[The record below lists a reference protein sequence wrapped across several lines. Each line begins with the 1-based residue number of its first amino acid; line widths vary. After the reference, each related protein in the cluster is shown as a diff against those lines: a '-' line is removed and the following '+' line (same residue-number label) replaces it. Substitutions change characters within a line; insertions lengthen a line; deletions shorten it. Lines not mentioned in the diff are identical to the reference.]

1 MLDTML
7 TFTFMIPA
15 CLIAVAITYGL
26 DYLAKQEAEEKRIS
40 PVAASPGMSL
50 TLSELE
56 TYNGTTN
63 GKPILVSVLGNIYD
77 VGTGA
82 GLYGVGRQYHAFAGK
97 DITCAC
103 AKFNKSAAALLNTK
117 WLNLTR
123 EERALLKKFE
133 EVFQTKY
140 PCVGKVSDR
149 ENFGPCPEAEGAA
162 TQADAFSVVLGGKMF
177 EKGHI
182 FVDTKAPASPSSP
195 HPATKGPPPF

>member
-1 MLDTML
+1 MGIVSLLDTVL

-15 CLIAVAITYGL
+15 CIIAGAMIYGL
-26 DYLAKQEAEEKRIS
+26 DFLAKQEAAEKQIS
-40 PVAASPGMSL
+40 PVAASPGMELSL
-50 TLSELE
+50 AELA
-56 TYNGTTN
+56 TYDGTTN
-63 GKPILVSVLGNIYD
+63 GKPILVSVMGKVFD
-77 VGTGA
+77 VGAGA
-82 GLYGVGRQYHAFAGK
+82 GLYGIAGQYRAFAGK

-162 TQADAFSVVLGGKMF
+162 TQADAFSVKLGTDLF
-177 EKGHI
+177 AKGHI
-182 FVDTKAPASPSSP
+182 VAAKA
-195 HPATKGPPPF
+195 

>member
-1 MLDTML
+1 M
-7 TFTFMIPA
+7 
-15 CLIAVAITYGL
+15 
-26 DYLAKQEAEEKRIS
+26 R
-40 PVAASPGMSL
+40 L

-63 GKPILVSVLGNIYD
+63 GGYILVSVLGNIYD

-162 TQADAFSVVLGGKMF
+162 TRGGRLLRRPR
-177 EKGHI
+177 GRCSRRDT

>member
-1 MLDTML
+1 M
-7 TFTFMIPA
+7 
-15 CLIAVAITYGL
+15 
-26 DYLAKQEAEEKRIS
+26 DYLAKQAAEEKRIS

-82 GLYGVGRQYHAFAGK
+82 GLYGVGRQYRAFAGK
-97 DITCAC
+97 DITRCAC
-103 AKFNKSAAALLNTK
+103 AKFNKSAAALGGTK

-123 EERALLKKFE
+123 EGFALLRDRGAASRPS
-133 EVFQTKY
+133 TRAWD
-140 PCVGKVSDR
+140 KVSDR
-149 ENFGPCPEAEGAA
+149 EARAVARGGGRG
-162 TQADAFSVVLGGKMF
+162 DAGGRLLRRPR
-177 EKGHI
+177 GRCSRRDTS
-182 FVDTKAPASPSSP
+182 VDTKAPAFRSAP